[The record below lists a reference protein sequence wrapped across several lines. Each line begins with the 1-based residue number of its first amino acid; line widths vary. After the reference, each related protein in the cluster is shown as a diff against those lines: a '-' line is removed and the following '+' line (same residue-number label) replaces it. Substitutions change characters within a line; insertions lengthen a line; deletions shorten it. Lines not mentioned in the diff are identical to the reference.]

1 MGDLALATCLM
12 VDACIQLGYWI
23 AKKQT
28 LPEFEGN
35 HYFSFD
41 EFRSQAINRPG
52 IIGRGDLTFRLEQKS
67 LQDDFPYIKPSVN
80 VENSKFRIILEVLA
94 SNTILPTDF

>member
-1 MGDLALATCLM
+1 M
-12 VDACIQLGYWI
+12 VDSCIQLGYWI

-41 EFRSQAINRPG
+41 EFRTQANQRPG
-52 IIGRGDLTFRLEQKS
+52 LVNRGELSSRLEQKS
-67 LQDDFPYIKPSVN
+67 MEDDFPYVKATVN
-80 VENSKFRIILEVLA
+80 VENSKFRIILEILA
-94 SNTILPTDF
+94 SNNILPPNFDSTDI